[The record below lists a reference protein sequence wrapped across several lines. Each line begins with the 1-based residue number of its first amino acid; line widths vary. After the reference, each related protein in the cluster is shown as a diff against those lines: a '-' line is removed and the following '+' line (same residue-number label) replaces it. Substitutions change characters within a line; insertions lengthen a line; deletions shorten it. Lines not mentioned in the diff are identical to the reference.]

1 MSNTGNT
8 TPEVPTVP
16 APVQDMGFAINQIA
30 EANNQIRA
38 KEASLGEL
46 TAKES
51 ELQKSISALEE
62 NKKNLEAENNKKFNE
77 GKEIGTRK
85 EELLNVASENVKA
98 EVEKLEALRI
108 EIAAEQEALAKEH
121 EAVEAGRNEAERMRL
136 ENEKVSA
143 ELESKIL
150 EAKRLSSGRE
160 DKLEAIRLERA
171 EVDTELKKTQ
181 LLKDETTAEAERN
194 REILEKIEEAQKGA
208 NETFDSVRAERA
220 ENERIKAIAQ
230 AEVGSADFIKNE
242 AHRLVMI
249 FRQALQTYISV
260 NGTTVK
266 IPDLTL
272 EDLKFVAKDIISQI
286 PDFDFFAE
294 FPEAFA
300 DKDTSSTAPT
310 EVNWEKMTKPQLMIE
325 AREKFGLELGEDLT
339 QKAMVAT
346 LIDAKNKAIT
356 E

>member
-1 MSNTGNT
+1 MSTTDNTS
-8 TPEVPTVP
+8 PEVPVVP
-16 APVQDMGFAINQIA
+16 PAVQDMGFAINQIA

-38 KEASLGEL
+38 KESTLESLA
-46 TAKES
+46 AKES
-51 ELQKSISALEE
+51 DLQKSVAALEA
-62 NKKNLEAENNKKFNE
+62 NKKNLEEENNKKFME
-77 GKEIGTRK
+77 GKDIGARK
-85 EELLNVASENVKA
+85 EELMQVASENIKA
-98 EVEKLEALRI
+98 ETEKLEALRV
-108 EIAAEQEALAKEH
+108 EIAAEQEALAKERA
-121 EAVEAGRNEAERMRL
+121 EVEAGRAEAERIRL
-136 ENEKVSA
+136 DNERVSA
-143 ELESKIL
+143 ELESKIA

-194 REILEKIEEAQKGA
+194 KEILEKIEQAQKDA
-208 NETFDSVRAERA
+208 SETFDTVRAERA
-220 ENERIKAIAQ
+220 EIERIKAIAQ

-266 IPDLTL
+266 ISDLTQ
-272 EDLKFVAKDIISQI
+272 EDLKFVAKDLISQI

-300 DKDTSSTAPT
+300 DKDTSGTAQT
-310 EVNWEKMTKPQLMIE
+310 EVNWEKMTKPQLVIE
-325 AREKFGLELGEDLT
+325 GREKFGLEMSMDLT
-339 QKAMVAT
+339 QKDMVAT
-346 LIDAKNKAIT
+346 LNSSLRAVYL
-356 E
+356 